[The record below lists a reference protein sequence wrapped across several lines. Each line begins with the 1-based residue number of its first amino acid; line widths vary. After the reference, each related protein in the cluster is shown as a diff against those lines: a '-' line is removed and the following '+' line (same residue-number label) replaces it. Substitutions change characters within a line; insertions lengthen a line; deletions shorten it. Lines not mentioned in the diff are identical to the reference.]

1 MNPFIRPSALG
12 SKYSPKFWRWCVF
25 SILAAVC
32 LGGTGWWWLAR
43 RDDPSRVAKPFR
55 VGFLR
60 LPPYTEITPEGRPTG
75 LVVDI
80 FTEAARR
87 RHIPVEWVYLTGS
100 PDKALQR
107 GDVDLYPLMG
117 SLSSW
122 QRQFYLSKPWTSN
135 SVWLVAL
142 ESRGILSPRDTAGR
156 SVLYRGNALQTRLV
170 HESLPNARL
179 ISSLLSPSE
188 ILENVCRED
197 VEAGMI
203 LGGTGQAFSLRQVKA
218 CQAAKLRFVLVPG
231 ATYDDVVAASRW
243 RGATWAAEAL
253 REEVIEMAKDGTL
266 PTIYF
271 HWFLD
276 PNNETTRIY
285 LLEDAERRNHYL
297 MAGLGLFFV
306 AVVLLSWQTRRVWAA
321 QRAAESA
328 NFAKSTFLA
337 NMSHEIRTP
346 MNGII
351 GMTSLT
357 LQSDLDP
364 EQREN
369 LETVRVSSLA
379 LLTVINDILDFSKI
393 EAGKLQ
399 LEII

>member
-1 MNPFIRPSALG
+1 
-12 SKYSPKFWRWCVF
+12 
-25 SILAAVC
+25 
-32 LGGTGWWWLAR
+32 
-43 RDDPSRVAKPFR
+43 
-55 VGFLR
+55 
-60 LPPYTEITPEGRPTG
+60 
-75 LVVDI
+75 VVDI

-87 RHIPVEWVYLTGS
+87 RHIPVKWVYLTGS
-100 PDKALQR
+100 PDEALQR
-107 GDVDLYPLMG
+107 RDVDLYPLMG
-117 SLSSW
+117 SLSKW

-142 ESRGILSPRDTAGR
+142 ESRGILSPRDTTGR

-170 HESLPNARL
+170 RERLPNARL

-188 ILENVCRED
+188 ILEKVCTED

-218 CQAAKLRFVLVPG
+218 CQAAKLRFILVPG
-231 ATYDDVVAASRW
+231 ATYDDVVGASRW
-243 RGATWAAEAL
+243 RGATRAADAL

-276 PNNETTRIY
+276 PNNQTTRIY
-285 LLEDAERRNHYL
+285 LLEDAERKNHYL
-297 MAGLGLFFV
+297 VVGLGLLFV
-306 AVVLLSWQTRRVWAA
+306 ALVLLSWQTRRVSAA

-328 NFAKSTFLA
+328 NLAKGTFLA

-399 LEII
+399 LEIIPFRIRSCLRDAVRTVSMRAQEKALELAYRVDDVVPDYVMGDPGAFGRSF